1 MVRSARDR
9 SPSLPAANRT
19 AGGPAVKTAGL
30 PAAGRFA
37 VFSAALAAVILWAG
51 TPAVT
56 KLAVGELDP
65 VVVGVLRTLVGAVV
79 AVPILF
85 ARRLAFP
92 ASAEARRLLAV
103 SALGGFVVFPLVF
116 SLGLER
122 TSAGHG
128 ALAMA
133 VLPIFTGL
141 IAAAWDRR
149 LPGRRWWLGAA
160 IALAGTLL
168 LIDRRF
174 GLTTPGASL
183 DGDLLVL
190 LSCLGASAGY
200 VAGARAAREAG
211 TFAVTFWG
219 LGLGGLVLVP
229 VLPFLNLADA
239 LSGLSAVAW
248 GSVAYLG
255 VLSSIAAYSAW
266 YWALAQGDIG
276 RTGLVQFVQ
285 PFLALLLAVI
295 VLGEALTWPL
305 LLAGLVMVA
314 GVALA
319 QSEGRAAARR

>member
-1 MVRSARDR
+1 MIRFARDQ

-19 AGGPAVKTAGL
+19 VGGPAVKAAGL
-30 PAAGRFA
+30 PAAGRVA
-37 VFSAALAAVILWAG
+37 VFSAALAAVALWAG
-51 TPAVT
+51 TPVVT
-56 KLAVGELDP
+56 KLAVAELDP
-65 VVVGVLRTLVGAVV
+65 VVVGALRTVVGAAV
-79 AVPILF
+79 AVPILL

-92 ASAEARRLLAV
+92 ASAEARGLLAV
-103 SALGGFVVFPLVF
+103 SALGGFVAFPLLF

-128 ALAMA
+128 ALALA

-160 IALAGTLL
+160 VALAGTLL
-168 LIDRRF
+168 LIDRRL
-174 GLTTPGASL
+174 GLSAPGASL

-211 TFAVTFWG
+211 SLAVTLWG
-219 LGLGGLVLVP
+219 LGLGGLILVP
-229 VLPFLNLADA
+229 LLPFVDLAGA
-239 LSGLSAVAW
+239 LSGLSAVTW
-248 GSVAYLG
+248 GSIAYLG
-255 VLSSIAAYSAW
+255 LLSSIAAYAAW

-285 PFLALLLAVI
+285 PFLALLLAVV
-295 VLGEALTWPL
+295 VLSEALTWPL
-305 LLAGLVMVA
+305 LFAGLVIVA

-319 QSEGRAAARR
+319 QGEGRAAGRR